1 MEQLPPTNSAAWTP
15 ILVESFIRK
24 VGEAAT
30 RARYVAAGGK
40 NLKAIGW
47 NWVLNE
53 LEGSGN
59 LVNITQLQTKWK
71 RLKTDYS
78 DYDFL
83 KGLSGFGDGFED
95 AKWAE
100 LDERPGKLKLSR
112 FRNNPFTYY
121 ELFGA
126 VVGDTMATGVNIQG
140 INDIAQEFL
149 PTLANN
155 DDEQSSQ
162 ESQSDITSD
171 ESSQG
176 DLSAAEKRAK
186 ILHQLKKNRKR
197 RSLEQNDE
205 ANKIRQASYDTMTG
219 IKSSLD
225 MLVRIYAAKNN
236 LSDMIQ
242 DSI

>member
-47 NWVLNE
+47 NWVLTE

-83 KGLSGFGDGFED
+83 KGLSD
-95 AKWAE
+95 
-100 LDERPGKLKLSR
+100 
-112 FRNNPFTYY
+112 
-121 ELFGA
+121 
-126 VVGDTMATGVNIQG
+126 
-140 INDIAQEFL
+140 
-149 PTLANN
+149 
-155 DDEQSSQ
+155 
-162 ESQSDITSD
+162 
-171 ESSQG
+171 
-176 DLSAAEKRAK
+176 
-186 ILHQLKKNRKR
+186 RKR